1 MADDFHSKS
10 ETFMAW
16 LNNSSATISNKIAL
30 RDLRQ
35 KDAGRG
41 VVATSDI
48 EEDELL
54 FSIPRTSVLSV
65 ENSQLSKKAPSLF
78 TELDP
83 WLSLIVVMIY
93 EYLQGSSSIWKPYF
107 DILPAEFDTLMFW
120 NEEELAELQASAVR
134 EKIGKTDADKTFE
147 ELLVPLIREHADTFF
162 AGANMQLTDPDLV
175 TLAHRMGSTI
185 MAYAFDIEPVETEKE
200 ADEDGYVSE
209 DEDEAL
215 PKGMVPL
222 ADMLNADADWNN
234 ARLFYED
241 EVLTMKALKPIKT
254 GDEIFNDYGPLPRSD
269 LLRRYGYITDNYT
282 PYDVVEISLELVC
295 DIIKNE
301 GKINQSSIESRIEY
315 LDERGVASSGYDI
328 SAPSIHTSIA
338 SVLSPDLIVL
348 VESLLLP
355 EAEWARRKK
364 NSLMSTE
371 TLSPNGAETL
381 LKIVQARAAQYP
393 TTLAEDFSE
402 ISNFRNQI
410 GESHQLSVSE
420 KRRAMAKDV
429 RHGEKHILSEAMKAL
444 TVFSPFTKKPEKRND
459 GAALYTGPNKKR
471 RV

>member
-10 ETFMAW
+10 EAFMAW
-16 LNNSSATISNKIAL
+16 LNSYSATTSNKIAL
-30 RDLRQ
+30 RDLRR

-78 TELDP
+78 IELDP

-93 EYLQGSSSIWKPYF
+93 EYLQGPNSIWKPYF
-107 DILPAEFDTLMFW
+107 DILPTEFDTLMFW
-120 NEEELAELQASAVR
+120 TEEELAELHASAVR
-134 EKIGKTDADKTFE
+134 EKIGKKDADKTFE
-147 ELLVPLIREHADTFF
+147 EILVPLIRQNADTFF
-162 AGANMQLTDPDLV
+162 PGANVHPTDLDLV

-185 MAYAFDIEPVETEKE
+185 MAYAFDIEPVESGKE

-209 DEDEAL
+209 DEEEAL

-241 EVLTMKALKPIKT
+241 EVLTMKALKPIMT
-254 GDEIFNDYGPLPRSD
+254 GEEIFNDYGPLPRSD
-269 LLRRYGYITDNYT
+269 LLRRYGYVTDNYT

-301 GKINQSSIESRIEY
+301 GKIDESSIENRIEY
-315 LDERGVASSGYDI
+315 LDERGVVTSGYDI
-328 SAPSIHTSIA
+328 SVPSIHTSVA
-338 SVLSPDLIVL
+338 SVLSPELIIL

-355 EAEWARRKK
+355 EAEWARCKK
-364 NSLMSTE
+364 NIISTE

-381 LKIVQARAAQYP
+381 LKIVKARAAQYS

-402 ISNFRNQI
+402 ISNLRNQI
-410 GESHQLSVSE
+410 GESHRLSGSE
-420 KRRAMAKDV
+420 KRRIMAKEV
-429 RHGEKHILSEAMKAL
+429 RHGEKHILDEAMKAL
-444 TVFSPFTKKPEKRND
+444 TVFSPFTKRPEKRND
-459 GAALYTGPNKKR
+459 GAALYTGPNKKT